1 MERFTPS
8 SFFWVLSNIY
18 YGGKNGKNGEFDV
31 PVAPK
36 RKTRFGKPG
45 TAVVLPLENLG

>member
-1 MERFTPS
+1 MRAVTIYGICSFT
-8 SFFWVLSNIY
+8 F
-18 YGGKNGKNGEFDV
+18 GKNGEFDV